1 MACITVLRQ
10 DRADITAEV
19 DPPIKTGGSVST
31 LDRRGGVDK
40 SDDED
45 SSKHPGTPEP
55 RLA

>member
-10 DRADITAEV
+10 DRADIAAEV